1 MYSFRRNI
9 KLGLIFLAKL
19 VTYSIIFVLM
29 VRKSIDNK
37 SSDLTKIKEG
47 DDSYLRMLYE
57 QNREVFLKWVN
68 QHYSCSETEAKDIY
82 QQAFSILYFNVKDG
96 KITSITSSIRTYLF
110 GIAKNLLRKK
120 NQETSKLTSLD
131 NEINTLT
138 DDLDY
143 YQIGEK
149 NDKAKLINT
158 LLEKLGD
165 PCKSILNMFYFKK
178 FAMEAIAERMGYKN
192 EQSMKKKKSLCLK
205 QLREIL
211 LDSNK
216 KHLLL

>member
-1 MYSFRRNI
+1 
-9 KLGLIFLAKL
+9 
-19 VTYSIIFVLM
+19 M

-47 DDSYLRMLYE
+47 DDGYLRMLYE

-138 DDLDY
+138 DNLDY

>member
-1 MYSFRRNI
+1 
-9 KLGLIFLAKL
+9 
-19 VTYSIIFVLM
+19 M